1 MIGTLAKLH
10 NFKSVRHSTKPEH
23 GYSAGTR
30 RVQIASAQI
39 GRDEG
44 PRQALDVTFQ

>member
-10 NFKSVRHSTKPEH
+10 NFKSVRHSTKSEP
-23 GYSAGTR
+23 GYSARIR
-30 RVQIASAQI
+30 RAQIASAQI